1 MLQTERVNKVFS
13 PGIFT
18 SKQMVTNMKF
28 VLTNV
33 PFRHDSTCVIQQWIR
48 FERVVITVRL
58 ADIS

>member
-1 MLQTERVNKVFS
+1 
-13 PGIFT
+13 
-18 SKQMVTNMKF
+18 MVTNMKF

-33 PFRHDSTCVIQQWIR
+33 PFRHDSACVIQQWIR